1 MEEMGRWHHQLSG
14 HEFEQT
20 PGDNEGQGSLVCC
33 IPWGCKESDTTSQL
47 KNNKKRRL
55 TDNLMSQL
63 YLIKLS
69 SNYFYKWRERY
80 HQEGRVKYPSLHPQM

>member
-1 MEEMGRWHHQLSG
+1 MGRRQHHLSG

-20 PGDNEGQGSLVCC
+20 PGDNEGQRSLVCC
-33 IPWGCKESDTTSQL
+33 IPWGFKESDTTSQL
-47 KNNKKRRL
+47 KNKKKRRI

-69 SNYFYKWRERY
+69 SKYFYKWRE
-80 HQEGRVKYPSLHPQM
+80 